1 MLKKI
6 VYARILLLLS
16 TAGITYA
23 DSSTLSGVLILTN
36 AVSTD
41 TSREVS
47 TTYKTKV
54 INLYC
59 EKALTNQVAFLL
71 TGETFRETFRYSSRD
86 SLFLRALCGA
96 RNPTNRGKEDLTKDI
111 FKENFTKKLNLQ
123 QFKSNKD
130 LCATGSGT
138 NENNQSECDL
148 SRYSSKIYQ
157 ALMSD
162 IFKIKRAEVLQVP
175 STEVFKNKEDRIASI
190 FDTYF
195 SMNNSD
201 KSAYQKLYPK
211 TVTMID
217 NNQKII
223 YKSLQSLSLL
233 DNEGLRKKSQEADTK
248 CPIEGTGFENFACG
262 LHLSGDQKKGL
273 NTYFTNFLT
282 NEYLNYRLFT
292 DFYINWLRT
301 VQTDQEK
308 TALLIEL
315 NAIVQQREMFET
327 ALQTSLK
334 ELQEIATT
342 YPLHI
347 GLVLYQEE
355 ALKFRDKYAAKLV
368 TPFYTLY
375 EKLRNVQPPY

>member
-1 MLKKI
+1 M
-6 VYARILLLLS
+6 
-16 TAGITYA
+16 
-23 DSSTLSGVLILTN
+23 
-36 AVSTD
+36 
-41 TSREVS
+41 
-47 TTYKTKV
+47 

-59 EKALTNQVAFLL
+59 EKALTNQGAFLL
-71 TGETFRETFRYSSRD
+71 TGGTLRYSSRD
-86 SLFLRALCGA
+86 SLFVRALCGA
-96 RNPTNRGKEDLTKDI
+96 RNPTNRGKEELIKDV
-111 FKENFTKKLNLQ
+111 FKENFAKKLNLQ
-123 QFKSNKD
+123 QFKSSKD
-130 LCATGSGT
+130 LCAAGSGSS
-138 NENNQSECDL
+138 ENNQSECDI

-195 SMNNSD
+195 SMNNSN

-211 TVTMID
+211 TATMID
-217 NNQKII
+217 NNQKIL

-233 DNEGLRKKSQEADTK
+233 DNEGLRKKSQEAGIG

-273 NTYFTNFLT
+273 NTYFTNFLV

-292 DFYINWLRT
+292 DFYINRLRSVHPT
-301 VQTDQEK
+301 NQTDQEK
-308 TALLIEL
+308 TAHLIEL
-315 NAIVQQREMFET
+315 NAIIQQREMFET

-334 ELQEIATT
+334 DLQEISTT

-368 TPFYTLY
+368 TPLYTLY
-375 EKLRNVQPPY
+375 EKLRNVQPPH